1 LSQGIEELNST
12 AENSDSNSG
21 IENPTE
27 DGKKKT
33 SGRTKLIVVALA
45 AVMITLT
52 AVWVVQTYIYPRA
65 FNPVE
70 LSIREQRL
78 LDDKLSRLGVD
89 GTSRSSRGTDQT
101 TPLEP
106 EPYRENDSQRELSF
120 TEKELNGL
128 LSNNTN
134 LASRLAIDLSDDL
147 ASARML
153 IPMEDGFP
161 IVGGKTIRIDAGLE
175 LSFTNTRPVVALRGV
190 SVMGVPIPNAWLG
203 NLRNVNL
210 VQEFGGDP
218 GFWSAFAEGIDSLE
232 VRDGELN
239 LRLNE

>member
-1 LSQGIEELNST
+1 MNSA
-12 AENSDSNSG
+12 AENPDARDDVENKAAEGIGGKNSA
-21 IENPTE
+21 
-27 DGKKKT
+27 
-33 SGRTKLIVVALA
+33 RTKLIVVAVA

-52 AVWVVQTYIYPRA
+52 AVWVVRSYIYPRA

-70 LSIREQRL
+70 LSIREQRT
-78 LDDKLSRLGVD
+78 LDDKLDQLGVG
-89 GTSRSSRGTDQT
+89 GTSQSSRAIDQT
-101 TPLEP
+101 APLEP
-106 EPYRENDSQRELSF
+106 EPYREDDSQREIAF

-147 ASARML
+147 ASAKLL
-153 IPMEDGFP
+153 IPMEEGFP
-161 IVGGKTIRIDAGLE
+161 IVGGKTVRIDAGLE
-175 LSFTNTRPVVALRGV
+175 LAFTNNRPVVVLRGV

-218 GFWSAFAEGIDSLE
+218 GFWNAFAEGIDSLE

-239 LRLNE
+239 LRLKE